1 MTKEELKK
9 TIASLK
15 QANTHY
21 EEQIDA
27 NKSLILS
34 YQWDL
39 YYEDLH
45 KKQMEIINEVLDKD
59 IFVFIFSTAQS
70 IEDINRREYIE
81 PVIKGFTL
89 DKFPDW
95 YTNFVWIAKLKSE
108 EFQPFDN
115 GYPAKQF
122 LVGLTDC
129 YFISKS
135 NRTDD
140 GKYRVGYKPHDN
152 WGVFSVDSHRINIF
166 NRENFRDEEVLDY
179 LKQLTNIVI

>member
-1 MTKEELKK
+1 MTKKEIRE
-9 TIASLK
+9 TIVSLE

-21 EEQIDA
+21 EEQINA
-27 NKSLILS
+27 NKSLILG

-45 KKQMEIINEVLDKD
+45 KKQMEIINKVLDKD

-70 IEDINRREYIE
+70 VEDINRREYIE

-89 DKFPDW
+89 DKFPT

-108 EFQPFDN
+108 EFKPFDN
-115 GYPAKQF
+115 SYPAKQF

-135 NRTDD
+135 NRTDE

-152 WGVFSVDSHRINIF
+152 WGVFSVDSHRINVF
-166 NRENFRDEEVLDY
+166 NKENFKDEEVLDY